1 MRERRINGHI
11 CLYVDD
17 LILTGSSEKMIQ
29 TFKDKLN
36 SKFEM
41 SDMGSL
47 EYFLGLEIKQA
58 PEDIFVCKHSV
69 EEIQYARQQAYF
81 YSSYALQQR

>member
-1 MRERRINGHI
+1 MVIY
-11 CLYVDD
+11 CVYVDD
-17 LILTGSSEKMIQ
+17 LILTRSSEKMIQ

-47 EYFLGLEIKQA
+47 KYFLGLEIKQG
-58 PEDIFVCKHSV
+58 PGDIFLCKHSI

-81 YSSYALQQR
+81 YSSYTLQQR